1 MWLTR
6 YWIGQWEN
14 IGYSYE
20 SGWRC
25 KSDGLLVNTWE
36 ELDTPTL
43 KAMREERGY
52 GSVPVSAVGPLI
64 KPVIPLR
71 LRSGLLD
78 WLDEQPVE
86 SVIYISFGSAGVL
99 SAQQITELA
108 WALELSQ

>member
-1 MWLTR
+1 
-6 YWIGQWEN
+6 
-14 IGYSYE
+14 
-20 SGWRC
+20 
-25 KSDGLLVNTWE
+25 LVNTWE